1 MPLLR
6 TLRQDIW
13 LTWTLAIR
21 SCESRYRGSAL
32 GALWT
37 ILSPL
42 VMLGIYLVVFSG
54 VLQVRFAGG
63 TTTDFAIFAFA
74 GLVPFSMVSE
84 SLATSVSVVI
94 HNTALIKKTPVRP
107 HVFPLSVTLASF
119 LTQLPGVILLILAAA
134 LLNRL
139 SWTALA
145 LPVLLLPQLLFAAGL
160 CLAVAA
166 LGVYLRDLVQ
176 VVGLLITAWFIATPI
191 FYPADAV
198 PAHLRW
204 AFALN
209 PLAWLIT
216 SYRQVLLQGE
226 LPDFRSVPVAVLIGL
241 FSFAIGLWVFQRLRP
256 GFADVL

>member
-1 MPLLR
+1 M
-6 TLRQDIW
+6 
-13 LTWTLAIR
+13 
-21 SCESRYRGSAL
+21 
-32 GALWT
+32 
-37 ILSPL
+37 
-42 VMLGIYLVVFSG
+42 MLGIYLTVFSG

-63 TTTDFAIFAFA
+63 TTTDFAVFAFA
-74 GLVPFSMVSE
+74 GLVPFTMVSE
-84 SLATSVSVVI
+84 SLSTSVGVI
-94 HNTALIKKTPVRP
+94 VSNTALIKKTTVRS

-119 LTQLPGVILLILAAA
+119 LTHLPGMLLIVVAAA

-145 LPVLLLPQLLFAAGL
+145 LPVLLVPQFLFAAGL
-160 CLAVAA
+160 SLIVAG

-176 VVGLLITAWFIATPI
+176 VVGLTVTAWFIVTPI

-198 PAHLRW
+198 PEHLRR
-204 AFALN
+204 AFAMN

-226 LPDFRSVPVAVLIGL
+226 LPDLRSIPAALLAGV
-241 FSFAIGLWVFQRLRP
+241 FSMLLGLWVFQRLRP